1 MPIAIEIG
9 AITDDQHKE
18 HEIAIEQKAE
28 GGVLE
33 AQDESRRNKRDQP
46 KAKVIDTKCSREE
59 QMITADYIIH
69 NIQAIIYM
77 VYTAQSTRKHFSY
90 SYA

>member
-33 AQDESRRNKRDQP
+33 AQEESRRNKRDH
-46 KAKVIDTKCSREE
+46 I
-59 QMITADYIIH
+59 
-69 NIQAIIYM
+69 
-77 VYTAQSTRKHFSY
+77 
-90 SYA
+90 